1 MGLHSV
7 VLNASYRV
15 GAWLLTDRFWGKLLN
30 SEDSDL
36 INQSL
41 DGVIIRRYNSEMLE
55 SRRRELVGG
64 NGSLRSP

>member
-36 INQSL
+36 INPL
-41 DGVIIRRYNSEMLE
+41 ME
-55 SRRRELVGG
+55 S
-64 NGSLRSP
+64 